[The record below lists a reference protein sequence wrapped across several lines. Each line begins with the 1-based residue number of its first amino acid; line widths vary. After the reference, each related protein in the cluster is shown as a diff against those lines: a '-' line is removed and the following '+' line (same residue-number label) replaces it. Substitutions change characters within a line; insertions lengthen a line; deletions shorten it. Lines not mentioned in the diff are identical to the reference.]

1 MPLPINTLMTAG
13 GETLGVRFDPFMS
26 YNFLIEIDML
36 ITGGFT
42 QVQGLDSQIELEE
55 YQEGGTYGYTHKF
68 PKRVNSSNLIL
79 TKGLTV
85 FPTLWNWYEDTMNG
99 KIKRKNGTI
108 MLLDHQRLPIMW
120 WNFTNAFPVKW
131 SGPQFDSSSGE
142 VAIESI
148 ELVHQGISRPIFSKL
163 LPLSKLPVISKFISQ
178 GVSYGYQAK
187 EEYIDIDEKID
198 VIEEI
203 DIVEK
208 IEEA

>member
-1 MPLPINTLMTAG
+1 MPLPLNTLMTVG
-13 GETLGVRFDPFMS
+13 GGLSGVRFDPFMS

-42 QVQGLDSQIELEE
+42 EVQGLDSQIELEE

-85 FPTLWNWYEDTMNG
+85 FPTLWNWYEDAMKG
-99 KIKRKNGTI
+99 KIKRKNGTV

-131 SGPQFDSSSGE
+131 SGPQFNSSSDE
-142 VAIESI
+142 VAVESI
-148 ELVHQGISRPIFSKL
+148 ELVHQGISRPLFSKL
-163 LPLSKLPVISKFISQ
+163 LPLYKLPVISKAVAEGADFIFQS
-178 GVSYGYQAK
+178 V
-187 EEYIDIDEKID
+187 EESKPNLID
-198 VIEEI
+198 
-203 DIVEK
+203 
-208 IEEA
+208 